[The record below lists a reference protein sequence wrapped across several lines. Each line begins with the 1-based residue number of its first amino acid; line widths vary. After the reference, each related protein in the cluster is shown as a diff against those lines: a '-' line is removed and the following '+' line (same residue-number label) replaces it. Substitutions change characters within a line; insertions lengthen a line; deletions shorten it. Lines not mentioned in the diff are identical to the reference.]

1 MQIPLIHGR
10 DLSQH
15 DDLNHERVVLVK
27 ESFVR
32 QFFHQNDPIG
42 KCILEDYG
50 APKQYIESWVWSG
63 TRDGN
68 HLIFTCT
75 GGISG
80 SASDRAGRASTRY
93 TNGVAES
100 VADLSGHCSRRCQL
114 DPDVPLYDLCN
125 MEWYSDYQTANRRF
139 PPVLLSGFAALAMI
153 LASIGLHSLIS
164 AAVAQRAKE
173 LGIRIALVAQ
183 KAT

>member
-1 MQIPLIHGR
+1 
-10 DLSQH
+10 
-15 DDLNHERVVLVK
+15 
-27 ESFVR
+27 
-32 QFFHQNDPIG
+32 
-42 KCILEDYG
+42 
-50 APKQYIESWVWSG
+50 
-63 TRDGN
+63 
-68 HLIFTCT
+68 
-75 GGISG
+75 
-80 SASDRAGRASTRY
+80 
-93 TNGVAES
+93 
-100 VADLSGHCSRRCQL
+100 
-114 DPDVPLYDLCN
+114 